1 MQLKRLPQQG
11 GTNVALPNL
20 PAANFTAAAPW
31 TAIIPIDRDM
41 YLWGLILNLRFR
53 LTTAVAAGLV
63 QNAENPFNA
72 IRAIRVTYNHEVFG
86 AKTIIN
92 LRGATLYRRAHI
104 FYGTPPPAA
113 AAVLVANAA
122 YDVQLEYPIPF
133 VLESVD
139 ESEQW
144 QTLLDAPRCSSL
156 QLEIDFA
163 AGIDFVSTGV
173 GTTYVWTQF
182 GNAAASMPEL
192 RVTKL
197 IPLGLKGSPYTARV
211 EKNDVVNVIAAA
223 QTEQQRIGNELP
235 TGNTV
240 RMLLLKQYTQDVLV
254 GAPCAVLMVA
264 PAVPAAAGMTT
275 IQLLKDDQPIRNW
288 QMWHDAEEQCLIE
301 RKLAAWPPGYVL
313 IDFAEFGTLRDALLT
328 QDYPANKSRL
338 EFKGNINA
346 LANNRLDFIVDQ
358 VFANPNKAA
367 V

>member
-11 GTNVALPNL
+11 GINVALPIL

-41 YLWGLILNLRFR
+41 YLWGLELHLKFR
-53 LTTAVAAGLV
+53 VAIGAFV
-63 QNAENPFNA
+63 IVNNAENPFNF
-72 IRAIRVTYNHEVFG
+72 IRAVRVSYNHDIFG

-92 LRGATLYRRAHI
+92 LRGATLYRRAHM
-104 FYGTPPPAA
+104 FYGVPPTAATPIGPGI
-113 AAVLVANAA
+113 ANW
-122 YDVQLEYPIPF
+122 DVILHYSIPF

-163 AGIDFVSTGV
+163 AGRDYGV
-173 GTTYVWTQF
+173 PAGATTYVFTQF
-182 GNAAASMPEL
+182 GGAAGTPEL

-211 EKNDVVNVIAAA
+211 EKVDVMNAIALA
-223 QTEQQRIGNELP
+223 QTEQQRIGNEIP

-240 RMLLLKQYTQDVLV
+240 RMLLLKQYTQDAGVA
-254 GAPCAVLMVA
+254 APCAVAMTAPVLVA
-264 PAVPAAAGMTT
+264 APGMTS
-275 IQLLKDDQPIRNW
+275 IRLLKDDTPIRSW
-288 QMWHDAEEQCLIE
+288 DLWHDAEEECQLA
-301 RKLAAWPPGYVL
+301 KHLAAWPPGYVL

-338 EFKGNINA
+338 EFKGLINA
-346 LANNRLDFIVDQ
+346 LATNSVDFGIDQ
-358 VFANPNKAA
+358 VFANPNK
-367 V
+367 